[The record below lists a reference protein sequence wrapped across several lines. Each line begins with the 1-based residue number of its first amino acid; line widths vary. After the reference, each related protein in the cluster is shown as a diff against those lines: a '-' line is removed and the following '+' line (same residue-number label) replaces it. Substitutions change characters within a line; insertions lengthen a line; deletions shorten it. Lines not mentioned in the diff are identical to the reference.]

1 MPVRAS
7 CLIFLG
13 SDSDWF
19 QKYRVAAVSAVDV
32 CCAGDIDLRHLARFT
47 QRAYSMKRY
56 GYPAFC

>member
-19 QKYRVAAVSAVDV
+19 QKCRVVAVSAVGI
-32 CCAGDIDLRHLARFT
+32 CCAGDIDLRRLVRFT
-47 QRAYSMKRY
+47 QLAYSMKRY
-56 GYPAFC
+56 RYRAFC